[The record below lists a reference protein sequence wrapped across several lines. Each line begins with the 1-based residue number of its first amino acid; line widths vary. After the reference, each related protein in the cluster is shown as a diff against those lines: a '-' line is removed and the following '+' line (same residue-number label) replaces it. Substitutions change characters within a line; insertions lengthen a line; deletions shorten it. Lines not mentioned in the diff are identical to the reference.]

1 MAAAPLIAIMGVV
14 CVTTL
19 FIGLGFIIPVSNAV
33 GDLFD
38 FLAVAS
44 GMFVIGLLDDG

>member
-1 MAAAPLIAIMGVV
+1 MAAAPLIAITGAV

-19 FIGLGFIIPVSNAV
+19 FIGLGFVIPVSRAV
-33 GDLFD
+33 GDLFV

>member
-1 MAAAPLIAIMGVV
+1 MAASPLIGIMGVV

-19 FIGLGFIIPVSNAV
+19 SIGLGFVIPVSSAV
-33 GDLFD
+33 GDVFVL
-38 FLAVAS
+38 LAVAS